1 MKQVTTG
8 FVLQIQSVV
17 ETTWKQPEP
26 PSVCGQ
32 KSACN
37 VPLYLGGF
45 ISLELNTSNDG
56 YNNVVVKHIKFEVET
71 GTWELSHPSNYQNTP
86 PCALTSQGTRLSFL
100 LKQMVLSACC
110 KVTKFKL
117 LQTKNQFQSCAALT
131 EMALPSSPLCCSV
144 EELEHGAQWGQNVTE
159 RPGAWSKALPGT
171 HPTIAEQR
179 LKATFNFPGVEFGIV
194 IPTQR
199 AGSKLYEIVEYV
211 KASCEDLIQ
220 IISQWYNDGLG

>member
-1 MKQVTTG
+1 MRRATFCRWLKLECA
-8 FVLQIQSVV
+8 FMPI
-17 ETTWKQPEP
+17 
-26 PSVCGQ
+26 
-32 KSACN
+32 
-37 VPLYLGGF
+37 F
-45 ISLELNTSNDG
+45 ISLELNISNDR
-56 YNNVVVKHIKFEVET
+56 YNNVVVKYIKFEVQT
-71 GTWELSHPSNYQNTP
+71 RTWELSHPSNYQNTH

-117 LQTKNQFQSCAALT
+117 LQTKNQFQSFAALT
-131 EMALPSSPLCCSV
+131 EMALPSSPLGCNV
-144 EELEHGAQWGQNVTE
+144 EELVEQAQWWQNITE
-159 RPGAWSKALPGT
+159 CPGGWSKSLLGT
-171 HPTIAEQR
+171 DPRIGEQR